1 MSFDVNLREYSGGDI
16 PALCALW
23 ESVFGDKPELIQEF
37 FRLLPDM
44 GFCAVAELDG
54 KIAGMAS
61 VLTALELVT
70 PCADA
75 ARCGY
80 VYAVATA
87 PSFRGRGIG
96 AALTEKVCALAKAAG
111 ASVLCTLPAEDSL
124 YPWYEKIMGVR
135 CALYRQSFETSP
147 AESLPVRR
155 LKASEYLKLR
165 EELLADKSHLRA
177 AAPVVEFA
185 EQFYSVYGGGLFLCG
200 ESLCAAYGDAKCL
213 YIKELISPDGR
224 NEPAAAALGAFLGA
238 DRIVYS
244 LPSES
249 GDKYISALP
258 DALPSDCVWNLSFD

>member
-1 MSFDVNLREYSGGDI
+1 MRFDVKLREYSRGDI

-23 ESVFGDKPELIQEF
+23 ESVFGDKAELIQEF

-54 KIAGMAS
+54 EIVGMAS
-61 VLTALELVT
+61 VLTALALVR
-70 PCADA
+70 PGGED

-87 PSFRGRGIG
+87 PLFRGRGLG
-96 AALTEKVCALAKAAG
+96 AALTEKVCELAKAAG
-111 ASVLCTLPAEDSL
+111 ASLLCTLPAEDSL

-135 CALYRQSFETSP
+135 CALYRQSFETAP
-147 AESLPVRR
+147 VAGQPVRR
-155 LKASEYLKLR
+155 LSAGEYLERR
-165 EELLADKSHLRA
+165 EALLAGKTHLRVSSA
-177 AAPVVEFA
+177 VIEFA

-200 ESLCAAYGDAKCL
+200 DSLCAAYGDKNCI

-224 NEPAAAALGAFLGA
+224 NEAAAAALGAFLGA

-258 DALPSDCVWNLSFD
+258 GAVPSDCVWNLSFD

>member
-1 MSFDVNLREYSGGDI
+1 MSFDVELREYSGGDI

-23 ESVFGDKPELIQEF
+23 EAVFGDKPELIQDF

-44 GFCAVAELDG
+44 GLCAVAELDG

-70 PCADA
+70 PGGDS

-80 VYAVATA
+80 VYAVATE

-96 AALTEKVCALAKAAG
+96 AALTEKVCELAKAAG
-111 ASVLCTLPAEDSL
+111 TSILCTLPAEDSL

-135 CALYRQSFETSP
+135 CALYRQSFETAP
-147 AESLPVRR
+147 AESLQVRR
-155 LKASEYLKLR
+155 LKASEYLKRR

-177 AAPVVEFA
+177 APAIIEFA
-185 EQFYSVYGGGLFLCG
+185 ERFYSVYGGGLFLSG
-200 ESLCAAYGDAKCL
+200 DGLCAAYGDAKCL

>member
-1 MSFDVNLREYSGGDI
+1 MSFDVKLREYSGGDI

-44 GFCAVAELDG
+44 GLCAVAELDG

-70 PCADA
+70 PGGDS

-80 VYAVATA
+80 VYAVATE

-96 AALTEKVCALAKAAG
+96 AALTEKVCELAKAAG

-147 AESLPVRR
+147 AESLQVRR
-155 LKASEYLKLR
+155 AKASEYLKRR

-177 AAPVVEFA
+177 APAIIEFA
-185 EQFYSVYGGGLFLCG
+185 ERFYSVYGGGLFLSG
-200 ESLCAAYGDAKCL
+200 DGLCAAYGDTKCL
-213 YIKELISPDGR
+213 YIKELISPNGR
-224 NEPAAAALGAFLGA
+224 NEPVAAALGAFLGA

-249 GDKYISALP
+249 GDKYISAP
-258 DALPSDCVWNLSFD
+258 PGAVPSDCVWNLSFD

>member
-1 MSFDVNLREYSGGDI
+1 MSFDVKLREYSSGDI
-16 PALCALW
+16 SALCTLW

-44 GFCAVAELDG
+44 GLCAVAELDG
-54 KIAGMAS
+54 KIVGMAS

-70 PCADA
+70 PGGDTS
-75 ARCGY
+75 RCGY

-87 PSFRGRGIG
+87 PFARGRGIG
-96 AALTEKVCALAKAAG
+96 AALTEKVCELATAAG
-111 ASVLCTLPAEDSL
+111 ASLLCTLPAEDSL

-135 CALYRQSFETSP
+135 CALYRQSFETAP
-147 AESLPVRR
+147 AGSLPVRR
-155 LKASEYLKLR
+155 LMAEEYLKRR
-165 EELLADKSHLRA
+165 EELLAGKNHLRA
-177 AAPVVEFA
+177 APAVVEFA

-238 DRIVYS
+238 DRIIYS

>member
-1 MSFDVNLREYSGGDI
+1 
-16 PALCALW
+16 
-23 ESVFGDKPELIQEF
+23 
-37 FRLLPDM
+37 
-44 GFCAVAELDG
+44 
-54 KIAGMAS
+54 
-61 VLTALELVT
+61 
-70 PCADA
+70 
-75 ARCGY
+75 
-80 VYAVATA
+80 
-87 PSFRGRGIG
+87 
-96 AALTEKVCALAKAAG
+96 
-111 ASVLCTLPAEDSL
+111 
-124 YPWYEKIMGVR
+124 MGVR

-224 NEPAAAALGAFLGA
+224 NEPVAAALGAFLGA

-249 GDKYISALP
+249 GDKYISAP
-258 DALPSDCVWNLSFD
+258 PGAVPSDCVWNLSFD